1 MNRSDID
8 FSEYSRYQKIQFYQ
22 NFAFELT
29 ISIRTVWGNPTL
41 LNHQKIEIIQAL
53 NEVMHLAHK
62 RLKDLLAV
70 TSEFDDDDVWRDI
83 EHQMAQAEALDR
95 YLPFAFDSG
104 KRVAD
109 ASSHISLFI
118 DDYDN

>member
-1 MNRSDID
+1 MNGSDID

-53 NEVMHLAHK
+53 NEIMNIAHR
-62 RLKDLLAV
+62 RLKDLLSV
-70 TSEFDDDDVWRDI
+70 SSELEDDDVWKEID
-83 EHQMAQAEALDR
+83 HQMMQTEALDR
-95 YLPFAFDSG
+95 YLPFAVESG

-118 DDYDN
+118 DDYGE